1 MRLIL
6 ILIVLAVVG
15 WLAVTSLRSQTD
27 AVGDAARQ
35 AGIDVPRDATPRQ
48 QVEAVGKAVEQI
60 QTQHAEQQRKVIE
73 EATSGQTARE
83 Q

>member
-35 AGIDVPRDATPRQ
+35 VGIDVPRDATPSQ
-48 QVEAVGKAVEQI
+48 QVEAVGKAVEQM
-60 QTQHAEQQRKVIE
+60 QAQHIEQQRKQIE
-73 EATSGQTARE
+73 EATSGQVARE